1 MLRLDLCHLCLLVI
15 NFSFIFLTWRRK
27 ETNKYELSCPHKA
40 CRMHIEK
47 EKKKRKNKRKENEK
61 EKMGVYDS
69 VIILHKKF
77 IHLHSAA
84 MGCEPLFQL
93 N

>member
-15 NFSFIFLTWRRK
+15 NFSFIFLTKRRK

-47 EKKKRKNKRKENEK
+47 EKKKNEK
-61 EKMGVYDS
+61 IKEKKTRKKKWGFM
-69 VIILHKKF
+69 ILSLSCIKNLF
-77 IHLHSAA
+77 IYI
-84 MGCEPLFQL
+84 QL
-93 N
+93 PWVADPSFN